1 MAEVTYKT
9 IFQLKRGTLE
19 AWNTVNPILRQ
30 GEPGFAYDAN
40 ILRIGD
46 GTRAWKDLPDI
57 AGGEYSVSADGASV
71 ILTGSVLSLYGY
83 ASASEGQIPQKGA
96 NGLVWIDKDIPM
108 TEEEILDTLSSTE

>member
-40 ILRIGD
+40 VLRIGN
-46 GTRAWKDLPDI
+46 GTSTWKELPDI
-57 AGGEYSVSADGASV
+57 AGGSYSISADGTSV
-71 ILTGSVLSLYGY
+71 KITDGVISLYGY
-83 ASASEGQIPQKGA
+83 GEATEGQIPQKGA
-96 NGLVWIDKDIPM
+96 TGLTWIDKDVPM
-108 TEEEILDTLSSTE
+108 TEEEILDALSTE